1 MLRGFRRQD
10 QILEKMENKNLIS
23 LEEISHKRHEH
34 STSIVEKKTNYK
46 GKLFLPSEFCSMKVR
61 TG

>member
-34 STSIVEKKTNYK
+34 STSIVKKKPTTKEN
-46 GKLFLPSEFCSMKVR
+46 CSYQANFVL
-61 TG
+61 